1 MHADLRMTFE
11 GVARVC
17 QHQLELLVLEIIV
30 TFDHHTTRISINKIY
45 YQQSMQ
51 LQLIASHSGL
61 TLRRNSL
68 GKQTKFNYTT
78 MSNFL

>member
-30 TFDHHTTRISINKIY
+30 TFDHHTTRIVPAINAVATNC
-45 YQQSMQ
+45 QS
-51 LQLIASHSGL
+51 LGPIVASQF
-61 TLRRNSL
+61 TV
-68 GKQTKFNYTT
+68 GKQTKFNYKLTT